1 MAWEFLK
8 RASSRWSVLRCLL
21 FARLLQVC
29 GTLVTAVMN
38 GFLLVY
44 VNANGLGLASS
55 MICLEMMICIAFIYS
70 AVVLL
75 FQHAG
80 GPRRR
85 SSTPLIAAF
94 VAGDVVFNGM
104 MIAVITVLARTGLPA
119 DCHGLTRSDKESG
132 DASDNPPEGYG
143 TERFGDGNIKGEL
156 DKYCSLEQSFYFI
169 AAGLV
174 FTYMLTVTLGILR
187 IFEQRWNHGH
197 KDPRFASTNNLYQL
211 SDMTPKIQS
220 PNSSRVPEGAVPSS
234 EGVITPTSRTNTP
247 LHTQGI
253 RASDDLRRNHPF
265 HEQRQS
271 LPVPVSPVSAAS
283 PISQV
288 SPISPITHQHRSF
301 NHTPGA
307 LDTSMGG
314 LMIDHSTNM
323 DAEAAM
329 VTDGY
334 RHRAQPGMSSLPP
347 YTPGQSRG
355 QFMDGH
361 GDESNEMRL
370 SDYVKGETR
379 AQRMKDSGMGM

>member
-1 MAWEFLK
+1 
-8 RASSRWSVLRCLL
+8 
-21 FARLLQVC
+21 
-29 GTLVTAVMN
+29 
-38 GFLLVY
+38 
-44 VNANGLGLASS
+44 
-55 MICLEMMICIAFIYS
+55 
-70 AVVLL
+70 
-75 FQHAG
+75 
-80 GPRRR
+80 
-85 SSTPLIAAF
+85 
-94 VAGDVVFNGM
+94 
-104 MIAVITVLARTGLPA
+104 
-119 DCHGLTRSDKESG
+119 
-132 DASDNPPEGYG
+132 
-143 TERFGDGNIKGEL
+143 
-156 DKYCSLEQSFYFI
+156 
-169 AAGLV
+169 
-174 FTYMLTVTLGILR
+174 MLTVTLGILR
-187 IFEQRWNHGH
+187 IFEQRWNHGQ

-220 PNSSRVPEGAVPSS
+220 PNSSRVPEGAAQSG
-234 EGVITPTSRTNTP
+234 EGVITPSSRTNTP

-271 LPVPVSPVSAAS
+271 PPVPVSPVSAAS

-288 SPISPITHQHRSF
+288 SPISPITHQHKSF

-307 LDTSMGG
+307 LDTSIGG

-334 RHRAQPGMSSLPP
+334 RHRVQPGMSSLPP